1 MKKIKTKKFI
11 FSTQAKK
18 LPEVIP
24 IDEEFAYIL
33 GLWNA
38 DRCSTAKG
46 IVGLRSKDDSLLEAF
61 RKFFKKLGLQPKE
74 RTVIGYGKT
83 KEVYVCSM
91 PLRRIFE
98 WARKNR
104 LKLFGKRELI
114 LAYVA
119 GLFDGDGSSGDKSH
133 LVIFYGKN
141 EMDDVKKDKEL
152 IWRLGFRVSIKE
164 KENHIRLYIL
174 KPKRLINMILPYVK
188 LKRKFNKAA

>member
-61 RKFFKKLGLQPKE
+61 RKFFKKLGLQSKE

-119 GLFDGDGSSGDKSH
+119 GLFDGHMEARRHEQSEWTSYNSLTGTKKSH
-133 LVIFYGKN
+133 EYPDSYYELTITDGVP
-141 EMDDVKKDKEL
+141 DVTMYYLPQGETEIKKVDFES
-152 IWRLGFRVSIKE
+152 GE
-164 KENHIRLYIL
+164 K
-174 KPKRLINMILPYVK
+174 
-188 LKRKFNKAA
+188 